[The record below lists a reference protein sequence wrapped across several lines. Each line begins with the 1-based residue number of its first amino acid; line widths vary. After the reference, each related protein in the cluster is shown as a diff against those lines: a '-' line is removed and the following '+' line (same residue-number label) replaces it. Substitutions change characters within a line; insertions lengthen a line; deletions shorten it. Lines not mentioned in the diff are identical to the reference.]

1 MILHVLDPD
10 KYIGESYLEK
20 ERMIY
25 DLNKHF
31 IQFTRPKHCQDQ
43 RISFFDIYLHISM
56 YTYIY
61 FGIKCLQQLEVM

>member
-31 IQFTRPKHCQDQ
+31 IQFTRPKNWQDQ
-43 RISFFDIYLHISM
+43 RISFYFDIYISELSVCNNWKLCNKDSN
-56 YTYIY
+56 Y
-61 FGIKCLQQLEVM
+61 

>member
-43 RISFFDIYLHISM
+43 RISFCFDIYIYISD
-56 YTYIY
+56 
-61 FGIKCLQQLEVM
+61 FKSLQQFEVI